1 MLAGGFNRNPMP
13 RRKGGEMVDS
23 SESVVGRRIAVL
35 IDADITQSSLIEQI
49 LQEVG
54 KYGLVTIRR
63 IYGDFTE
70 ANMKGWKDILQL
82 HAIQPIQQYRNTI
95 GKNATDSALIIDAMD
110 TLYGGMV
117 NGFCIV
123 SSDSDYTRLATRIRE
138 AAVFVM
144 GIGKKMTPRSFVN
157 ACEVF
162 VFTENLVP
170 DTRPAPPARPSRRAK
185 PAAAQEPQEPREPS
199 SREVSDLLARAF
211 GMAVQDDGWA
221 LLGTL
226 GTRLHQIDPGFDPRT
241 YGYRQLSHLVRSHED
256 FEIKEEKSREGPS
269 HIYLRRKE

>member
-1 MLAGGFNRNPMP
+1 MVESSGMLG
-13 RRKGGEMVDS
+13 S
-23 SESVVGRRIAVL
+23 RRIAVL
-35 IDADITQSSLIEQI
+35 IDADITQPALIELI
-49 LQEVG
+49 LEEIG
-54 KYGLVTIRR
+54 RYGLVTIRR

-70 ANMKGWKDILQL
+70 ANMKGWKETLHM
-82 HAIQPIQQYRNTI
+82 HAIQPIQQFRYTI

-110 TLYGGMV
+110 ILHDGLV
-117 NGFCIV
+117 NGFCVV

-138 AAVFVM
+138 AGVFVM

-170 DTRPAPPARPSRRAK
+170 DTRPAPPARPSRRTK

-199 SREVSDLLARAF
+199 SRELSDHLARAF

-241 YGYRQLSHLVRSHED
+241 YGYRQLSQLVRSHED
-256 FEIKEEKSREGPS
+256 FEIKEEMSREGPS
-269 HIYLRRKE
+269 HIYVRRKE

>member
-1 MLAGGFNRNPMP
+1 
-13 RRKGGEMVDS
+13 MVDS

-35 IDADITQSSLIEQI
+35 IDADITQASLVEQI

-70 ANMKGWKDILQL
+70 ANMKGWKEILQL

-110 TLYGGMV
+110 TLYSGMV

-144 GIGKKMTPRSFVN
+144 GIGKKMTPRPFVN

-170 DTRPAPPARPSRRAK
+170 DVRPAPPARPPRRAK
-185 PAAAQEPQEPREPS
+185 PPGAEEPREPS
-199 SREVSDLLARAF
+199 SGELSELLARAI
-211 GMAVQDDGWA
+211 GMAAQDDGWA

-241 YGYRQLSHLVRSHED
+241 YHFRQLSQLVRSHED
-256 FEIKEEKSREGPS
+256 FEVKVEKSREGPS
-269 HIYLRRKE
+269 LIYVRRKE